1 MTFPAQ
7 GSPRDDEP
15 RPDALPGAEP
25 ADPWAEEEA
34 ARRQQEAGW
43 VAESGGMGPI
53 PARTWSRGNSRITV
67 GGCCLPLPIGCLTT
81 VVAAGLV
88 AAKLARRGR

>member
-1 MTFPAQ
+1 MTFPAP
-7 GSPRDDEP
+7 GSPHDDEP

-34 ARRQQEAGW
+34 ARRQQESW
-43 VAESGGMGPI
+43 VAESGGMGPL